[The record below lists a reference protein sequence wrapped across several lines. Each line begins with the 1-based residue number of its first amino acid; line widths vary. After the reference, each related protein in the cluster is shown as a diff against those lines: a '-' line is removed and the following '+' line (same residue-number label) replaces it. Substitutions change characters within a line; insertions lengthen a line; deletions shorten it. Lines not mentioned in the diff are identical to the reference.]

1 MGGLA
6 YKKGG
11 LMSYEFKKLGRIEKI
26 DELPADATV
35 LVETNYQ
42 VKRVPSSEIS
52 TATIAIGASDIIDTP
67 TAGGAHVAVISDEL
81 MDSIKKNMSAVFIKR
96 VDAFSGATGYTAVN
110 KFVVIP
116 NTDDMYIQQSIWVN
130 NVEYTVIL
138 AQSSVDV
145 YAAFM
150 ESLEDY

>member
-42 VKRVPSSEIS
+42 VKRVPSSAI
-52 TATIAIGASDIIDTP
+52 ALGITIVKRSDLLDDEYGVGIIP
-67 TAGGAHVAVISDEL
+67 DEL
-81 MDSIKKNMSAVFIKR
+81 MDSVKKNLSSVFVEETDRRNNKVYRRALGFEIYPETGDLFLR
-96 VDAFSGATGYTAVN
+96 VEWNLDG
-110 KFVVIP
+110 IDP
-116 NTDDMYIQQSIWVN
+116 IDYII
-130 NVEYTVIL
+130 
-138 AQSSVDV
+138 AQSSVE
-145 YAAFM
+145 AF
-150 ESLEDY
+150 LEAHPAE